1 MYNISV
7 KSQEKI
13 KKYFNNSLD
22 NHIIICYNVSVD
34 ERRRSYGKN

>member
-1 MYNISV
+1 MYNVSV

-22 NHIIICYNVSVD
+22 KYTFIMYNISVKKMKGVK
-34 ERRRSYGKN
+34 EK